1 MNTIGDQIK
10 SQHLLKIKKI
20 VDNDD
25 NGDKFIIVRTKKNI
39 DFIVLEMLAFSTN
52 RTGELCEPKEHIGEL
67 YEPKER
73 MGELYEPK
81 ERMGELYE
89 PWL

>member
-39 DFIVLEMLAFSTN
+39 DFMREYSLNNNDIKDIIRSGVKIDFGHESVEML
-52 RTGELCEPKEHIGEL
+52 
-67 YEPKER
+67 
-73 MGELYEPK
+73 
-81 ERMGELYE
+81 
-89 PWL
+89 